1 MVSFLLKF
9 MPKAKKLTFQKRPK
23 IPLKTQWKLWV
34 AASGRCEFLGC
45 NKLVWRDTLTLSEDN
60 YSHIAH
66 IISWTPTGPRG
77 DVELSP
83 KIATE
88 FSNLMLMCLE
98 HSKLI
103 DGRKKNDY
111 TVEILRAF
119 KQEHERRIQLQTS
132 LTDNLKTKVVR
143 FIAPI
148 GDRPVNIALE
158 QTYQA
163 VLNVPHYPE
172 EREVLLD
179 FTEAEGR
186 GTKAFWK
193 NSAQEITRRYKEQ
206 TRRGSGQDLPNHL
219 SIFAL
224 GPIPFLIHLGNVIS
238 DTIPSDLY
246 QKHRDTDNWI
256 WKPTTKANQI
266 KYKISRAA
274 KKKGAKDVA
283 LLLSVSGKVQ
293 RGVVKGTI
301 PANTPTYEISIDKPS
316 YTVMNTLDN
325 LNSFRVAYRTVLDEI
340 RDNYG
345 HDTVLHL
352 FPAIPSPVAIAC
364 GQDLLPKVDPHL
376 LVYDYDHQVG
386 GYIQTLKI
394 N

>member
-1 MVSFLLKF
+1 ML
-9 MPKAKKLTFQKRPK
+9 KAKKLTKQKRPK
-23 IPLKTQWKLWV
+23 IPLKIQWKLWV
-34 AASGRCEFLGC
+34 AAAGRCEFLGC

-66 IISWTPTGPRG
+66 IIAHSPNGPRG
-77 DVELSP
+77 DKELSP
-83 KIATE
+83 KLTTE

-103 DGRKKNDY
+103 DGRKKKDY

-119 KQEHERRIQLQTS
+119 KQEHERRVQLQTS
-132 LTDNLKTKVVR
+132 LADNLKTKVVR

-163 VLNVPHYPE
+163 VLTVPHYPE
-172 EREVLLD
+172 DREVLLD

-186 GTKAFWK
+186 GTKSFWK
-193 NSAQEITRRYKEQ
+193 NIAKDITRRYKEQ
-206 TRRGSGQDLPNHL
+206 TRRGAGQDLPSHL

-224 GPIPFLIHLGNVIS
+224 GPIPFLIHLGNTIS

-256 WKPTTKANQI
+256 WKPTTKINQLN
-266 KYKISRAA
+266 YKTSRPA

-283 LLLSVSGKVQ
+283 LLLSISGKVQ
-293 RGVVKGTI
+293 RSSVKAATSADI
-301 PANTPTYEISIDKPS
+301 PTYEISINNPT
-316 YTVMNTLDN
+316 YAAMNTLEN
-325 LNSFRVAYRTVLDEI
+325 LAGFRRAYRKVIDEI
-340 RDNYG
+340 RDYYG

-352 FPAIPSPVAIAC
+352 FPAIPSPVAVAC

-376 LVYDYDHQVG
+376 LVYDYDHQAG
-386 GYIQTLKI
+386 GYISTLKI